1 MTKQISK
8 TIKVN
13 WAVQPETV
21 EIIHK
26 LQEVILDGVRLTP
39 SDVIDHLAAQEY
51 ARRYSQPNP
60 CVTVGEAQEA
70 GQHA

>member
-21 EIIHK
+21 EIIQK
-26 LQEVILDGVRLTP
+26 LKGTLLDGVILTP
-39 SDVIDHLAAQEY
+39 SDVIDHLVAQEY
-51 ARRYSQPNP
+51 ARRFSQPNP
-60 CVTVGEAQEA
+60 CVTVGEAEEA
-70 GQHA
+70 AEH